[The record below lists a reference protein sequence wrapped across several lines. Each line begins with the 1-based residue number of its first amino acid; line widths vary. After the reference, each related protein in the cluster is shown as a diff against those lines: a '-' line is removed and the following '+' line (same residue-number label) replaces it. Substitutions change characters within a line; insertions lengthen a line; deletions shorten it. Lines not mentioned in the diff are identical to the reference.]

1 MIEEDFLS
9 DDDSVDFD
17 TMMELPPNGQTDRT
31 EENLSRPHE
40 GMVLTLSYLRYFG
53 VFLSLSLIT
62 NNWKHYILEKLEN
75 EYISYHSPE
84 YQPNSF
90 HLSNLL
96 ELSIETLLG
105 TSYEVRLSPRT
116 TIAFLKA
123 KLQRSE
129 GIPKHHLHLV
139 YRGKPSSF

>member
-1 MIEEDFLS
+1 M
-9 DDDSVDFD
+9 
-17 TMMELPPNGQTDRT
+17 
-31 EENLSRPHE
+31 
-40 GMVLTLSYLRYFG
+40 
-53 VFLSLSLIT
+53 
-62 NNWKHYILEKLEN
+62 EN
-75 EYISYHSPE
+75 EYINYQGPE
-84 YQPNSF
+84 YQPNNF
-90 HLSNLL
+90 HMSNLL

-139 YRGKPSSF
+139 YRGKLSSP

>member
-1 MIEEDFLS
+1 
-9 DDDSVDFD
+9 
-17 TMMELPPNGQTDRT
+17 MENDCL
-31 EENLSRPHE
+31 H
-40 GMVLTLSYLRYFG
+40 
-53 VFLSLSLIT
+53 
-62 NNWKHYILEKLEN
+62 
-75 EYISYHSPE
+75 YHSPE
-84 YQPNSF
+84 HHPNNF
-90 HLSNLL
+90 PVNNLL

-139 YRGKPSSF
+139 YRGTIANQ